1 MHVIEPA
8 PTGRATCRGC
18 GLKIPAKDLRLGER
32 APNTYADDGSE
43 TTYWYHLA
51 CGAFR
56 RPEAF
61 LDALAATAA
70 VIDDRERLQREAQ
83 LGVAHHRVP
92 RANVAERAS
101 SGRATCQSCREPI
114 EKGAWRISLVFYE
127 DGRFTPAGFVH
138 VGCVD
143 GYFETRAILE
153 RVHHSS
159 PALTP
164 EDLADFAQALAS
176 APVRPRYHQRRVH
189 MMAMPAW

>member
-18 GLKIPAKDLRLGER
+18 GLKIPGKDLRLGER

-56 RPEAF
+56 RPEPF
-61 LDALAATAA
+61 LEALASTAA
-70 VIDDRERLQREAQ
+70 VVADRVRLEHEAR
-83 LGVAHHRVP
+83 LGVAHHRLP
-92 RANVAERAS
+92 RANVAECAP
-101 SGRATCQSCREPI
+101 SGRATCRSCRTPI

-127 DGRFTPAGFVH
+127 DGRFNPAGFVH
-138 VGCVD
+138 LTCVD

-153 RVHHSS
+153 RVRHFS
-159 PALTP
+159 AELTP
-164 EDLADFAQALAS
+164 AEWSSFEQALAAVPL
-176 APVRPRYHQRRVH
+176 APSTTSD
-189 MMAMPAW
+189 AST